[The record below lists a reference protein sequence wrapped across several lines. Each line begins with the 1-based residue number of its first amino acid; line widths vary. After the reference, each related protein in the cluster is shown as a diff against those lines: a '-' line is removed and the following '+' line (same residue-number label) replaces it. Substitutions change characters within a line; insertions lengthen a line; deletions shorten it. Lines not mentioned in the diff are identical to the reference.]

1 MDTNL
6 FWFSDAQWA
15 KIIPH
20 LPVNQ
25 PGPGR
30 QDDRRI
36 LSGIMHV
43 LKIGCRW
50 QDCPKEYG
58 PHKTIYNRSSL
69 WSEKGVWQK
78 IFECVAGPSEPP
90 KTASLNSGRVK
101 IHRSPNGRKGGLIL
115 RRSSLRRAD
124 ATARSTRW
132 STNSA
137 GRGPLSSRR
146 ATTPIV

>member
-15 KIIPH
+15 EIIPH

-30 QDDRRI
+30 EDDRHI
-36 LSGIMHV
+36 LSGIIHV
-43 LKIGCRW
+43 LKISCRW
-50 QDCPKEYG
+50 QDCSKEYG
-58 PHKTIYNRSSL
+58 PHKTISHRFSR

-90 KTASLNSGRVK
+90 KTASHESSHVK
-101 IHRSPNGRKGGLIL
+101 IRRCANG
-115 RRSSLRRAD
+115 
-124 ATARSTRW
+124 
-132 STNSA
+132 
-137 GRGPLSSRR
+137 
-146 ATTPIV
+146 